1 MKRISSVLALIA
13 AFAATGFAQEIKSVL
28 RFSNGDQLSGAMES
42 LSKDQIIWNSPI
54 QVKPSPYWLK
64 GVLDMT
70 LPASIPDFPAS
81 HEATLS
87 LARGDSVRGQLA
99 SVTDEKIELDTWYG
113 GRLEFPRVMVRELKI
128 EDRPVTFYRGP
139 VGLEDWTQT
148 ANPASWS
155 FLNGSFLSKSEG
167 GIGRDV
173 KMPDEV
179 RVAFDAAWRGSFR
192 MTLVIFSDDIATDK
206 PENGYELVFNQRNV
220 YLRRSGTNVPLG
232 NSTNVRELQ
241 ENEKARIEIRASRKS
256 GKICFFIDG
265 KIKEVWTVADMPT
278 DESGTGLSF
287 VAPGSSPLR
296 ISRIE
301 VLSWDG
307 VIDEMPE
314 QRDGRGDFGFRGNEM
329 IPPPESKP
337 LGSGRMLLRN
347 GDDIAGEVQSIVDGF
362 ITVKTP
368 FSEVK
373 FPVERLRNIVLKPAD
388 LEEPKREAG
397 DVRAWFLDGTS
408 IVFRLDGMDGDTI
421 TGFSQNFGTAKF
433 KVSAFNRLEFNVAEA
448 EIRELRGE
456 TRKVPE
462 W

>member
-1 MKRISSVLALIA
+1 MNHWRLLMLAIAGFSS
-13 AFAATGFAQEIKSVL
+13 TGLAQEMKSML
-28 RFSNGDQLSGAMES
+28 RFSNGDQLSGMMES
-42 LSKDQIIWNSPI
+42 LSGEQIVWNSPI
-54 QVKPSPYWLK
+54 QVKPAPYWLK
-64 GVLDMT
+64 SVQDMT
-70 LPASIPDFPAS
+70 LPASIPDYPAT
-81 HEATLS
+81 HEATLT
-87 LARGDSVRGQLA
+87 LARGDSIRGQLA
-99 SVTDEKIELDTWYG
+99 SVTDEKIALDTWFA

-139 VGLEDWTQT
+139 TSLEGWKQT
-148 ANPASWS
+148 ASPPSWS

-167 GIGRDV
+167 GIGREM

-179 RVAFDAAWRGSFR
+179 RIGFDAAWRGSFR
-192 MTLVIFSDDIATDK
+192 MTLVIFSDNVSAEK

-232 NSTNVRELQ
+232 NSTNVREFQ
-241 ENEKARIEIRASRKS
+241 ENEKARIEIRASRRT
-256 GKICFFIDG
+256 GTICFYIDG
-265 KIKEVWTVADMPT
+265 KIKEVWNVPDLAT
-278 DESGTGLSF
+278 DEIGSGLSF
-287 VAPGSSPLR
+287 IASGTSPLK

-307 VIDEMPE
+307 VVDELPE
-314 QRDGRGDFGFRGNEM
+314 QRDRGDFGFRGNE
-329 IPPPESKP
+329 IDPAPEVTP
-337 LGSGRMLLRN
+337 LRSGRMLLRN
-347 GDDIAGEVQSIVDGF
+347 GDDLEGEVQSIEDGM
-362 ITVKTP
+362 ITVKTA

-397 DVRAWFLDGTS
+397 DVRAWFLDGSS

-421 TGFSQNFGTAKF
+421 TGFSQNFGTAHF

-448 EIRELRGE
+448 EIRELRGDPRE
-456 TRKVPE
+456 IPE